1 MLQFKKMLAKGGE
14 SMRIIAGLAKGRKL
28 LSPEGMD
35 TRPTL
40 DRVKEAIFNTIQND
54 VPYANA
60 LDAFAGTGSLGLEA
74 VSRGAKHC
82 HLIDRGEVTFP
93 ILKKNVENLKF
104 EDKCTCIYK
113 DSYEALKEFSKKKL
127 KFDLIFID
135 PPYRKNMIPPAI
147 DIISEGLLL
156 ENDGLIVAKIDSIEE
171 IYYGND
177 KIELTKYKKYGN
189 TTVCFYRYIKEE

>member
-113 DSYEALKEFSKKKL
+113 DSYEALKEFSQKKL

-171 IYYGND
+171 IYHGND
-177 KIELTKYKKYGN
+177 KIELTKYKRYGN